1 MVFVLAD
8 RAIESVG
15 ESLESAIDPILM
27 RNVYKQGGRTLIR
40 IGDADVDY
48 DENFRLFMTTK
59 LANPHFLPEISIK
72 VSIINFTVTL
82 KGLEDQLLGD
92 VVKKERPDVEKRK
105 NTLVISM
112 AGDKKQLKEI
122 EDKILKLL
130 SDSTGNILDDEGL
143 VAALGSSKTTSAI
156 IKERVAESEKTE
168 DEINTLRDSY
178 RPMAVREAFSTLS
191 LLISLPWIPCML
203 TR

>member
-1 MVFVLAD
+1 MSTMMALTLHDDKAGKSTFLA
-8 RAIESVG
+8 RNKHQSV
-15 ESLESAIDPILM
+15 
-27 RNVYKQGGRTLIR
+27 N
-40 IGDADVDY
+40 
-48 DENFRLFMTTK
+48 
-59 LANPHFLPEISIK
+59 H
-72 VSIINFTVTL
+72 NFTVTL

-130 SDSTGNILDDEGL
+130 SDSRNILDDEGL

-178 RPMAVREAFSTLS
+178 RPMAIREAFSTLS